1 MDHKNNKLAQDFESS
16 PSGQKQGLQD
26 LNASKQMPPA
36 DLHKVIRI
44 TAGFIICSL
53 LIAALYLGK
62 DIFIPLALAILLAFL
77 VDPLVMKLRGWGLP
91 QMPSIFIVVG
101 LALAILSGAAS
112 YLGYQ
117 LGQLSQEL
125 PQYHGTIQKKMDSI
139 RQFARGPSVWD
150 GAKTTIDTV
159 ENSIDDVVP
168 EEKNPKVQQVEVVGQ
183 QQTTAEAVMAWSERV
198 LNPLATAGIVF
209 LFVILI
215 LVNRKDLHDRFLKLL
230 GGNLN
235 IGTDALDEAANR
247 IGKYLRMQLMV
258 NVTYGIPMAL
268 GLWFIGVPAA
278 IMWGMV
284 AIVMRFVPYVGPMI
298 SAIFPIALAF
308 AVDPTW
314 NMVLWTVGLILLL
327 ELVSNNII
335 EPWLYGE
342 STGLSTLAI
351 ILAAMF
357 WTAVWGPI
365 GLILST
371 PLTACLLVLSSYVP
385 SLGFIKTL
393 IGSTPALAPHERF
406 YQRLVADDV
415 QDAVDVAQ
423 NFIAEKLPK
432 EAKDEIKA
440 RRVNAFYAKVAIPA
454 IRIFS
459 RGHNT
464 EASAEHRLRLHQ
476 GLKLFNHSF
485 QRAYPVAQQDQKTEV
500 FCIGARWEIDVQ
512 VSAMLAH
519 GLSLS
524 GIPAQAFS
532 DVLIQNQHQ
541 SIDDIQADIQ
551 IVCISIFHTAPEAQI
566 RLLSH
571 VFKAQF
577 PDKKLIFALWSCDEV
592 KQLDAIKENFTVDA
606 VVNNMNDLL
615 LTIEAFQLKQ
625 GESWLDEPDPSVE
638 AQRLKALEELN
649 VLDER
654 NLPIFEQYIEEA
666 RQAFDVKYA
675 QISWVKQDW
684 VYTPGS
690 PLAEATEQPM
700 QVRQSKQ
707 DSICSHL
714 VYQNERLII
723 EDLQRD
729 PRFAHLPELM
739 HNRIRF
745 YAGVALRDRN
755 GVALGSFC
763 VLDRQ
768 PNQMTDDDMSLL
780 KGLAADL
787 MNTLSDENVKRK
799 KCEEI
804 QQLNDSSS

>member
-1 MDHKNNKLAQDFESS
+1 M
-16 PSGQKQGLQD
+16 
-26 LNASKQMPPA
+26 NATKQMPPA

-44 TAGFIICSL
+44 TAGFIIGSL

-125 PQYHGTIQKKMDSI
+125 PQYQGTIQKKMDSI

-168 EEKNPKVQQVEVVGQ
+168 EEKNPQVQQVKVVGQ

-335 EPWLYGE
+335 EPWLYGG
-342 STGLSTLAI
+342 STGLSTLVI
-351 ILAAMF
+351 IIAAMF

-385 SLGFIKTL
+385 SLGLIKTL

-415 QDAVDVAQ
+415 QDAMDVAQ
-423 NFIAEKLPK
+423 TFIAEKLPK
-432 EAKDEIKA
+432 DAMDEIKA

-459 RGHNT
+459 SGHNT

-485 QRAYPVAQQDQKTEV
+485 
-500 FCIGARWEIDVQ
+500 
-512 VSAMLAH
+512 
-519 GLSLS
+519 
-524 GIPAQAFS
+524 
-532 DVLIQNQHQ
+532 
-541 SIDDIQADIQ
+541 
-551 IVCISIFHTAPEAQI
+551 
-566 RLLSH
+566 
-571 VFKAQF
+571 
-577 PDKKLIFALWSCDEV
+577 
-592 KQLDAIKENFTVDA
+592 
-606 VVNNMNDLL
+606 
-615 LTIEAFQLKQ
+615 
-625 GESWLDEPDPSVE
+625 
-638 AQRLKALEELN
+638 
-649 VLDER
+649 
-654 NLPIFEQYIEEA
+654 
-666 RQAFDVKYA
+666 
-675 QISWVKQDW
+675 
-684 VYTPGS
+684 
-690 PLAEATEQPM
+690 
-700 QVRQSKQ
+700 
-707 DSICSHL
+707 
-714 VYQNERLII
+714 
-723 EDLQRD
+723 
-729 PRFAHLPELM
+729 
-739 HNRIRF
+739 
-745 YAGVALRDRN
+745 
-755 GVALGSFC
+755 
-763 VLDRQ
+763 
-768 PNQMTDDDMSLL
+768 
-780 KGLAADL
+780 
-787 MNTLSDENVKRK
+787 
-799 KCEEI
+799 
-804 QQLNDSSS
+804 